1 MIASA
6 PALSLP
12 VKPEP
17 IRVDNTLIER
27 CKDGDE
33 HAFDR
38 LVELTKSQVYAV
50 AYRYL
55 RDSHMAFD
63 MVQESYIRL
72 YKFLPK
78 WDYSCQVSTWLY
90 RVVSNLCIDHHRRN
104 KRRGLV
110 LLEDWRENAPEFTAK
125 SSEMPGARLQ
135 SAEQRQAIEQAILLL
150 PDRQQQAFRLKY
162 IAGLS
167 LQEIADIQDCA
178 IGTVKASIFQ
188 ASQKLRRQFKYAE

>member
-1 MIASA
+1 MT
-6 PALSLP
+6 ALTLP

-17 IRVDNTLIER
+17 IRVDESLMR
-27 CKDGDE
+27 CCMKGDD
-33 HAFDR
+33 HAFDK
-38 LVELTKSQVYAV
+38 LVELTKSQIYAV

-55 RDSHMAFD
+55 RDAHLAFD

-78 WDYSCQVSTWLY
+78 WDFSCQVTTWLY
-90 RVVSNLCIDHHRRN
+90 RVVSNLCIDHHRRH

-110 LLEDWRENAPEFTAK
+110 LVEEWTETAHEPTARAK
-125 SSEMPGARLQ
+125 EMPGARLQ
-135 SAEQRQAIEQAILLL
+135 TAEQREAIEAAIADL
-150 PDRQQQAFRLKY
+150 PARQQQAFRLKY

-167 LQEIADIQDCA
+167 LQEISDIQECA

-188 ASQKLRRQFKYAE
+188 ASQKLRKQFKYAE